1 MFMRRGGST
10 EGWALIGF
18 GVVACLFS
26 ALALSGAFGSVPDG
40 GRAGTLAYLG
50 IPVGIA
56 AIVVGIVGLRRDDH
70 RAED

>member
-1 MFMRRGGST
+1 MFTRRGKST

-18 GVVACLFS
+18 GVLAFLFS
-26 ALALSGAFGSVPDG
+26 VIALSGGFGPIPDG

-56 AIVVGIVGLRRDDH
+56 AIVVGIVGLRRDDR
-70 RAED
+70 RAGD